1 MKRKITSLFLLFTL
15 IFLST
20 GKIYSQK
27 SKADDPKMD
36 WWKEA
41 KFGMFIHWGLYSIP
55 AGTWGDQKMK
65 RVIGSEWIL
74 NVLKIPI
81 ADYNQLAPKFNPVNF
96 NSDAFVLLAK
106 EAGMKYMIFTA
117 KHCEGF
123 AMFQTAAD
131 PFNIMDAS
139 PYKKDIVKALAESC
153 KKYNMPFGVYY
164 AQALDWYHAG
174 GGSYDKKWDK
184 AQEGRFSD
192 YIEKV
197 SLPQVKELVNNYQ
210 PRIIW
215 FDTPAEMTP
224 ELAKKFTDFL
234 AQHPDIIINDRLGGN
249 VEGDLTTPE
258 QYIPATGFPGKNW
271 ESCMTMNNTWGYN
284 SDDHD
289 WKSTE
294 TLVRNLI
301 DIASKG
307 GNYLLNVGPDATGL
321 IPQPSVERLKEVGE
335 WMKANGEAI
344 YGTQANPFSETS
356 WGRVTQKKNGKN
368 ARLFLHIFDWPTDG
382 KIVLYGLQN
391 KIRKAYAL
399 INPTKPIKTD
409 QSLTNSIVHIKG
421 LQKSDFATVVV
432 LEIEGKTNVVNK
444 PEIKSDASIFI
455 DKARFTINSTT
466 SNAVLRYTIDG
477 TEPTA
482 LSPQAN
488 GTICVDKSDFVVKA
502 QVFVNNKAVSQVA
515 ERHFV
520 KSESMQA
527 LNTMKPG
534 LSYKY
539 YEGVWN
545 NLPDF
550 SKLTPIKSGTVDRIN
565 LEIRQREHN
574 YGLLFDGWINVPE
587 TNVYTFYLASDDGS
601 RLLIDYQTVIDYDG
615 VHGAEEK
622 TKELPLAAG
631 WHKITLQY
639 FQQEIGQGLKLE
651 WQPQGKPRS
660 EIEKSLLLH

>member
-1 MKRKITSLFLLFTL
+1 MNQIIKLILLAFIFIFSPLVSLAQTHK
-15 IFLST
+15 T
-20 GKIYSQK
+20 
-27 SKADDPKMD
+27 DDFKMD

-41 KFGMFIHWGLYSIP
+41 KFGMFIHWGLYSIT

-81 ADYNQLAPKFNPVNF
+81 ADYKQLAPQFNPANF
-96 NSDAFVLLAK
+96 NADNFVLLAK
-106 EAGMKYMIFTA
+106 EAGMKYLIFTA

-131 PFNIMDAS
+131 PFNIMEAS

-153 KKYNMPFGVYY
+153 KKHNLPFGVYY
-164 AQALDWYHAG
+164 AQAMDWYHAG

-197 SLPQVKELVNNYQ
+197 SLPQVKELVTNYQ
-210 PRIIW
+210 PSIIW

-224 ELAKKFTDFL
+224 ELAKQFTDFL
-234 AQHPDIIINDRLGGN
+234 VQHPDIIINDRLGGN

-258 QYIPATGFPGKNW
+258 QYIPATGIPGKNW
-271 ESCMTMNNTWGYN
+271 ESCMTMNETWGYN
-284 SDDHD
+284 SDDHN

-301 DIASKG
+301 DITSKG

-321 IPQPSVERLKEVGE
+321 VPQPSVERLKEVGK
-335 WMKANGEAI
+335 WMKTNGEAI

-356 WGRVTQKKNGKN
+356 WGRVTQKKVGKTT
-368 ARLFLHIFDWPTDG
+368 RLYLHIFDWPADG

-391 KIRKAYAL
+391 KVLKAYPL
-399 INPTKPIKTD
+399 INRAKKIKTE
-409 QSLTNSIVHIKG
+409 QYAAQLTIPLAG
-421 LQKSDFATVVV
+421 LTKSDFATVIV
-432 LEIEGKTNVVNK
+432 LEIAGNANVVNK
-444 PEIKSDASIFI
+444 PEIKPNATVYI
-455 DKARFTINSTT
+455 DKARFTIHSATP
-466 SNAVLRYTIDG
+466 NAVLRFTLDG
-477 TEPTA
+477 TEPTIQSA
-482 LSPQAN
+482 IAK
-488 GTICVDKSDFVVKA
+488 GEICVEKTDFVVKA
-502 QVFVNNKAVSQVA
+502 RIFVNNKAVSAIA
-515 ERHFV
+515 ERRFV
-520 KSESMQA
+520 SSLPIPA
-527 LNTMKPG
+527 LNTGKPG
-534 LSYKY
+534 FSYSY

-550 SKLTPIKSGTVDRIN
+550 SKLTPVKSGIVDRVN

-574 YGLLFDGWINVPE
+574 YGLVFDGWINIPV
-587 TNVYTFYLASDDGS
+587 TNVYTFYLTSDDGS
-601 RLLIDYQTVIDYDG
+601 RLIIDSKTVIDHDG

-622 TKELPLAAG
+622 SVELPLEAG

-639 FQQEIGQGLKLE
+639 FQQEIGQALKLE
-651 WQPQGKPRS
+651 WQPPRQPRS
-660 EIEKSLLLH
+660 EIDKLIITN

>member
-1 MKRKITSLFLLFTL
+1 MNLKLKSTILAVLLIISSLGLFAQ
-15 IFLST
+15 SH
-20 GKIYSQK
+20 KV
-27 SKADDPKMD
+27 DDPKMD

-81 ADYNQLAPKFNPVNF
+81 ADYTKLAPQFNPTNF
-96 NSDAFVLLAK
+96 NADNFVLLAK
-106 EAGMKYMIFTA
+106 EAGMKYMVFTA

-153 KKYNMPFGVYY
+153 KKYDMPFGVYY

-197 SLPQVKELVNNYQ
+197 SLPQVKELVTNYQ

-224 ELAKKFTDFL
+224 ELAKRFTDFL
-234 AQHPDIIINDRLGGN
+234 VQHPDIIVNDRLGGN

-258 QYIPATGFPGKNW
+258 QYIPATGIPGKNW
-271 ESCMTMNNTWGYN
+271 ESCMTMNGTWGYN
-284 SDDHD
+284 VDDHD

-321 IPQPSVERLKEVGE
+321 IPQPSVERLKEVGK
-335 WMKANGEAI
+335 WMKVNGEAI
-344 YGTQANPFSETS
+344 YGTQANPFSETM
-356 WGRVTQKKNGKN
+356 WGRVTQKQNGKN
-368 ARLFLHIFDWPTDG
+368 TKLFLHIFDWPTDG
-382 KIVLYGLQN
+382 KIALYGLQN
-391 KIRKAYAL
+391 KVKKAYAL
-399 INPTKPIKTD
+399 ANPAKNINTVQNTT
-409 QSLTNSIVHIKG
+409 QLTVSVNG
-421 LQKSDFATVVV
+421 LSKSKFSTVVV
-432 LEIEGKTNVVNK
+432 LEIVGETRVVNK

-455 DKARFTINSTT
+455 DKARFVITSPTPNS
-466 SNAVLRYTIDG
+466 VLRYTIDN

-482 LSPQAN
+482 LSAIAT
-488 GTICVDKSDFVVKA
+488 GEICVEQTDFVVKA
-502 QVFVNNKAVSQVA
+502 RIFVNNKAVSAVA
-515 ERHFV
+515 ERRFV
-520 KSESMQA
+520 KSSPMPA
-527 LNTMKPG
+527 LNTGKKG
-534 LSYKY
+534 FSYKY

-550 SKLTPIKSGTVDRIN
+550 SKLIPIKTGTVDRIN
-565 LEIRQREHN
+565 LEIRQRDHN

-601 RLLIDYQTVIDYDG
+601 RLIIDSQTVIDYDG

-622 TKELPLAAG
+622 SVELPLAAG
-631 WHKITLQY
+631 WHKISLQY

-660 EIEKSLLLH
+660 EIDKTLLLH

>member
-1 MKRKITSLFLLFTL
+1 MKKAIKLLLVL
-15 IFLST
+15 IIFANNT
-20 GKIYSQK
+20 FAQK
-27 SKADDPKMD
+27 SKSDDPKMD

-74 NVLKIPI
+74 NVLRIPI
-81 ADYNQLAPKFNPVNF
+81 ADYTKLAAQFNPTNF
-96 NSDAFVLLAK
+96 NADNFVLLAK
-106 EAGMKYMIFTA
+106 ESGMKYMVFTA

-153 KKYNMPFGVYY
+153 KKHNMPFGVYY

-184 AQEGRFSD
+184 AQEGKFAD
-192 YIEKV
+192 YIGKV

-234 AQHPDIIINDRLGGN
+234 AQHPEIIINDRLGGN

-258 QYIPATGFPGKNW
+258 QYIPATGIPGKNW
-271 ESCMTMNNTWGYN
+271 ESCMTMNGTWGYN

-321 IPQPSVERLKEVGE
+321 IPQPSIERLKEVGK
-335 WMKANGEAI
+335 WMKENGEAI
-344 YGTQANPFSETS
+344 YGTQANPFTETA
-356 WGRVTQKKNGKN
+356 WGRVTQKQNGKN
-368 ARLFLHIFDWPTDG
+368 TKLYLHIFDWPTDG

-391 KIRKAYAL
+391 KIRKAYTLVIPA
-399 INPTKPIKTD
+399 KSIKTE
-409 QSLTNSIVHIKG
+409 QSLTHSTVHLKG
-421 LQKSDFATVVV
+421 LQKSNIATVVV
-432 LEIEGKTNVVNK
+432 LEIEGKSEVVNK

-455 DKARFTINSTT
+455 DKAKFTITT
-466 SNAVLRYTIDG
+466 TTPNAVVRYTTDG
-477 TEPTA
+477 TEPI
-482 LSPQAN
+482 LSSCKAE
-488 GTICVDKSDFVVKA
+488 GTITFGMSDFVAKA
-502 QVFVNNKAVSQVA
+502 RVFVNNKAVSQTS
-515 ERHFV
+515 ERRFV
-520 KSESMQA
+520 KSNPMPAMNS
-527 LNTMKPG
+527 LKPG
-534 LSYKY
+534 LSYHY

-550 SKLTPIKSGTVDRIN
+550 SKLAPVKSGTVDRVN
-565 LEIRQREHN
+565 LEIRLREHN
-574 YGLLFDGWINVPE
+574 YGLVFDGWVNVHE

-601 RLLIDYQTVIDYDG
+601 KLIIDNQTVIDYDG

-622 TKELPLAAG
+622 SVELPLAAG
-631 WHKITLQY
+631 WHKITLHY
-639 FQQEIGQGLKLE
+639 FQQEIGMALKLE

-660 EIEKSLLLH
+660 EIDNILLTH

>member
-1 MKRKITSLFLLFTL
+1 MRKIILCLVAFLLLTTT
-15 IFLST
+15 IKAE
-20 GKIYSQK
+20 KIDSQN
-27 SKADDPKMD
+27 SKMD

-81 ADYNQLAPKFNPVNF
+81 ADYTQLAPQFNPTNF
-96 NSDAFVLLAK
+96 NADNFVLLAK
-106 EAGMKYMIFTA
+106 EAGMKYLVFTA

-123 AMFQTAAD
+123 AMFQTKAD

-139 PYKKDIVKALAESC
+139 PYKKDIVKALTESC

-184 AQEGRFSD
+184 AQEGKFAD

-197 SLPQVKELVNNYQ
+197 SLPQIKELVNNYQ

-258 QYIPATGFPGKNW
+258 QYIPATGIPGKNW
-271 ESCMTMNNTWGYN
+271 ESCMTMNGTWGYN

-294 TLVRNLI
+294 TLIRNLI

-321 IPQPSVERLKEVGE
+321 IPQPSVERLKEVGK
-335 WMKANGEAI
+335 WMKVNGEAI
-344 YGTQANPFSETS
+344 YGTQANPFTETA
-356 WGRVTQKKNGKN
+356 WGRVTQKQNGKN
-368 ARLFLHIFDWPTDG
+368 TKLYLHIFDWPTDG
-382 KIVLYGLQN
+382 KIALYGLQN
-391 KIRKAYAL
+391 KVKRAYAL
-399 INPTKPIKTD
+399 TNPAKNLKTE
-409 QSLTNSIVHIKG
+409 QSAALLSVMMNG
-421 LQKSDFATVVV
+421 LPKSDFATVVV
-432 LEIEGKTNVVNK
+432 LEIDGKTNVVNR
-444 PEIKSDASIFI
+444 PEIKSAASVFI
-455 DKARFTINSTT
+455 DKACFKISSATPG
-466 SNAVLRYTIDG
+466 AVIRYTIDG
-477 TEPTA
+477 SEPTV
-482 LSPQAN
+482 LSAIATVEISVKQ
-488 GTICVDKSDFVVKA
+488 DEFVVKA
-502 QVFVNNKAVSQVA
+502 RVFVNNKAVSQTS
-515 ERHFV
+515 ERRFV
-520 KSESMQA
+520 KSNPMPAMNS
-527 LNTMKPG
+527 LKPG
-534 LSYKY
+534 LSYQY

-550 SKLTPIKSGTVDRIN
+550 SKLIPVKTGTVDRIN

-574 YGLLFDGWINVPE
+574 YGLVFDGWINVPE

-601 RLLIDYQTVIDYDG
+601 RLIIDLQTVIDFDG

-622 TKELPLAAG
+622 SVELPLAGG

-639 FQQEIGQGLKLE
+639 FQQEIGMALKLE
-651 WQPQGKPRS
+651 WQPQGKARS
-660 EIEKSLLLH
+660 EIDNMLLSN

>member
-1 MKRKITSLFLLFTL
+1 MKTLSLNYLLIILLLLPVGVAAQVF
-15 IFLST
+15 
-20 GKIYSQK
+20 
-27 SKADDPKMD
+27 KADDQKME

-55 AGTWGDQKMK
+55 AGTWGEQKIK

-81 ADYNQLAPKFNPVNF
+81 ADYTQLAPKFNPVKF
-96 NSDAFVLLAK
+96 DADAYVLLAK
-106 EAGMKYMIFTA
+106 EAGMKYLIFTA

-139 PYKKDIVKALAESC
+139 PYKKDIVKALAVSC

-174 GGSYDKKWDK
+174 GGHYDKRWDK

-197 SLPQVKELVNNYQ
+197 SLPQVKELVANYQ
-210 PRIIW
+210 PRVIW

-224 ELAKKFTDFL
+224 ELAKKFTDYL
-234 AQHPDIIINDRLGGN
+234 AQHPEIIYNDRLGGG

-258 QYIPATGFPGKNW
+258 QYIPATGIPGKNW
-271 ESCMTMNNTWGYN
+271 ESCMTMNDTWGYN
-284 SDDHD
+284 SDDHN

-307 GNYLLNVGPDATGL
+307 GNYLLNIGPDASGT
-321 IPQPSVERLKEVGE
+321 IPPPSVERLKEVGK

-344 YGTQANPFSETS
+344 YGTQANPFSETT
-356 WGRVTQKKNGKN
+356 WGRVTQKQVGKTTK
-368 ARLFLHIFDWPTDG
+368 LYLHIFDWPADG

-391 KIRKAYAL
+391 KIKKACAL
-399 INPTKPIKTD
+399 ANPATKISVK
-409 QSLTNSIVHIKG
+409 QNSAQLSIPVSGMK
-421 LQKSDFATVVV
+421 KSDFATVLV
-432 LEIEGKTNVVNK
+432 LEIEGKANVVNK
-444 PEIKSDASIFI
+444 PEIKSNASVFI
-455 DKARFTINSTT
+455 DKARFTINSSTP
-466 SNAVLRYTIDG
+466 NAVLRYTLDG
-477 TEPTA
+477 TEPTT
-482 LSPQAN
+482 LSAKAT
-488 GTICVDKSDFVVKA
+488 GEICVEKADFVVKA
-502 QVFVNNKAVSQVA
+502 RLFVNNKAVSAVA
-515 ERHFV
+515 ERRFV
-520 KSESMQA
+520 KSIPMPA
-527 LNTMKPG
+527 LNG
-534 LSYKY
+534 GRSGFSYNY
-539 YEGVWN
+539 YEGVWS

-550 SKLTPIKSGTVDRIN
+550 AKLTPVKSGVADRIN

-574 YGLLFDGWINVPE
+574 YGLVFDGWVNVPE

-601 RLLIDYQTVIDYDG
+601 RLFIDHQTVIDYDG

-622 TKELPLAAG
+622 SVELPLAAG

-651 WQPQGKPRS
+651 WQPQGKPRT
-660 EIEKSLLLH
+660 EIDKTLLSH

>member
-1 MKRKITSLFLLFTL
+1 MRKIFLCAIAVF
-15 IFLST
+15 IVGST
-20 GKIYSQK
+20 INATKINS
-27 SKADDPKMD
+27 PETKMN

-81 ADYNQLAPKFNPVNF
+81 ADYKQLAPQFNPTNF
-96 NSDAFVLLAK
+96 NADNFVLLAK
-106 EAGMKYMIFTA
+106 EAGMKYMVFTA

-153 KKYNMPFGVYY
+153 KKYNLPFGVYY
-164 AQALDWYHAG
+164 AQALDWFHAG

-197 SLPQVKELVNNYQ
+197 SLPQVKELVTNYQ

-224 ELAKKFTDFL
+224 ELAKRFTDFL
-234 AQHPDIIINDRLGGN
+234 AQHPEIIINDRLGGN

-258 QYIPATGFPGKNW
+258 QYIPATGIPGKNW

-321 IPQPSVERLKEVGE
+321 IPQPSVERLKEVGK
-335 WMKANGEAI
+335 WMKMNGEAI
-344 YGTQANPFSETS
+344 YGTQANPFTETT
-356 WGRVTQKKNGKN
+356 WGRVTQKQVGKTTK
-368 ARLFLHIFDWPTDG
+368 LYLHIFDWPADG
-382 KIVLYGLQN
+382 KITLYGLQN
-391 KIRKAYAL
+391 KVLKAYH
-399 INPTKPIKTD
+399 
-409 QSLTNSIVHIKG
+409 LTNPAKKIVTQQNAAQLTIPLAG
-421 LQKSDFATVVV
+421 LTKSDFATVIV
-432 LEIEGKTNVVNK
+432 LEIAGKANLVNK

-455 DKARFTINSTT
+455 DKARFTIKSTV
-466 SNAVLRYTIDG
+466 SNAVVRYTTDG
-477 TEPTA
+477 SAPNA
-482 LSPQAN
+482 LSPIAI
-488 GTICVDKSDFVVKA
+488 GEICVEQADFWVKA
-502 QVFVNNKAVSQVA
+502 CIFVNNKAVSAVA

-520 KSESMQA
+520 KSIPMPA
-527 LNTMKPG
+527 LNKG
-534 LSYKY
+534 KQGFSYSY

-550 SKLTPIKSGTVDRIN
+550 SKLTPVKSGIVDRVN

-574 YGLLFDGWINVPE
+574 YGLVFDGWVNVPA

-601 RLLIDYQTVIDYDG
+601 RLIIDSQTVIDYDG

-622 TKELPLAAG
+622 SVELPLAAG

-639 FQQEIGQGLKLE
+639 FQQEIGQALKLE

-660 EIEKSLLLH
+660 EIDKNLLTN

>member
-1 MKRKITSLFLLFTL
+1 MRKIILCLVAFLLLTTT
-15 IFLST
+15 IKAE
-20 GKIYSQK
+20 KIDSQN
-27 SKADDPKMD
+27 SKMG

-81 ADYNQLAPKFNPVNF
+81 DDYTQLAPQFNPTNF
-96 NSDAFVLLAK
+96 NADNFVLLAK
-106 EAGMKYMIFTA
+106 EAGMKYLVFTA

-123 AMFQTAAD
+123 AMFQTKAD

-139 PYKKDIVKALAESC
+139 PYKKDIVKALTESC
-153 KKYNMPFGVYY
+153 KKHNMPFGLYY

-184 AQEGRFSD
+184 AQEGKFAD

-197 SLPQVKELVNNYQ
+197 SLPQIKELVNNYQ

-258 QYIPATGFPGKNW
+258 QYIPATGIPGKNW
-271 ESCMTMNNTWGYN
+271 ESCMTMNGTWGYN

-294 TLVRNLI
+294 TLIRNLI

-321 IPQPSVERLKEVGE
+321 IPQPSVERLKEVGK
-335 WMKANGEAI
+335 WMKVNGEAI
-344 YGTQANPFSETS
+344 YGTQANPFTETA
-356 WGRVTQKKNGKN
+356 WGRVTQKQNGKN
-368 ARLFLHIFDWPTDG
+368 TKLYLHIFDWPTDG
-382 KIVLYGLQN
+382 KIALYGLQN
-391 KIRKAYAL
+391 KVKRAYAL
-399 INPTKPIKTD
+399 TNPAKNLKTE
-409 QSLTNSIVHIKG
+409 QSAALLSVMMNG
-421 LQKSDFATVVV
+421 LQKSDFATVLVV
-432 LEIEGKTNVVNK
+432 EIEGKTNVVNK
-444 PEIKSDASIFI
+444 PEIKSDASVFI
-455 DKARFTINSTT
+455 DKACFKISSATPG
-466 SNAVLRYTIDG
+466 AVIRYTIDG
-477 TEPTA
+477 SEPTI
-482 LSPQAN
+482 LSAIAT
-488 GTICVDKSDFVVKA
+488 GEIWVKHDEFVVKA
-502 QVFVNNKAVSQVA
+502 RLFINNKAVSAIA
-515 ERHFV
+515 ERRFV
-520 KSESMQA
+520 KSNPMPAMNS
-527 LNTMKPG
+527 LKPG
-534 LSYKY
+534 LSYQY

-550 SKLTPIKSGTVDRIN
+550 SKLIPVKTGTVDRIN

-574 YGLLFDGWINVPE
+574 YGLVFDGWINVPE

-601 RLLIDYQTVIDYDG
+601 RLLIDNQTVIDYDG

-622 TKELPLAAG
+622 SVELPLAGG

-639 FQQEIGQGLKLE
+639 FQQEIGQALKLE
-651 WQPQGKPRS
+651 WQPQGKARS
-660 EIEKSLLLH
+660 EIDNMLLSN